1 MWATPPAREEAGL
14 NLGLWGSKRCSSQES
29 AFPQLNAKI
38 LEGCGLRLFA
48 ASKSSPWPARE
59 KVTGTAKVLSQ
70 GVGRAWDGRIS
81 LCPEELA
88 SCCGPRGTPGGRGL
102 AWGPMLGRAGAVR
115 AQLLPVEVV
124 RGLVGRADWAAM
136 APGSPG
142 RPTSGRKTGG

>member
-1 MWATPPAREEAGL
+1 MGHTTSKGRGGDL
-14 NLGLWGSKRCSSQES
+14 NLGLSGSKRCSSQES

-48 ASKSSPWPARE
+48 ASKSSPWPAPE

-70 GVGRAWDGRIS
+70 VVGRAWDGRIS

-88 SCCGPRGTPGGRGL
+88 SCCGLRGTPGGRGL
-102 AWGPMLGRAGAVR
+102 AWGPMLGRAGAAR
-115 AQLLPVEVV
+115 AQLLPAEVV
-124 RGLVGRADWAAM
+124 HGLVGRADWAAM

-142 RPTSGRKTGG
+142 RPTSGRKMGG